1 VSSLL
6 VLGAANPSGP
16 DGGPFF
22 ASLCSTRTSAGS
34 PEGDPAAASAPRLP
48 ARYLKIDIE
57 FVRNP
62 RHNERDRHVIRAIV
76 ALATGFG
83 QETIAEGVED
93 EETLVLLRELGV
105 DFAQGFHI
113 GQPTRHVAVAR

>member
-1 VSSLL
+1 MRL
-6 VLGAANPSGP
+6 AFT
-16 DGGPFF
+16 D
-22 ASLCSTRTSAGS
+22 AGN
-34 PEGDPAAASAPRLP
+34 DPATSTTRQAF
-48 ARYLKIDIE
+48 D
-57 FVRNP
+57 
-62 RHNERDRHVIRAIV
+62 